1 MIGANMTFL
10 WQMPGGIDAK
20 SPCASGPAS
29 LSQAQSELGSN
40 CVGEVTA
47 SMHKHADMGVSTP
60 VPAFFV
66 FGSIFRPLVS
76 AQTERSG
83 GACFP
88 QNCR

>member
-29 LSQAQSELGSN
+29 LFQAQSELGSD
-40 CVGEVTA
+40 CVGGVTA
-47 SMHKHADMGVSTP
+47 SMHNHADMGVSTP

-66 FGSIFRPLVS
+66 FGKHIPVARLSI
-76 AQTERSG
+76 
-83 GACFP
+83 
-88 QNCR
+88 N